1 MMGVGSFNLFELTIY
16 QEPIMYVEQT
26 EPMQDLLT
34 EGWKHWIAENKM
46 LGIDDQQL
54 IDVLVQNG
62 IDKESASREIREMS
76 SHPYFQAGDWI
87 AQRLRKIES
96 LLDAYSSI
104 ACTHPAARFDT
115 IERRGHVTREEFLE
129 KYYSVNRPVVLL
141 DMMNKWRARSL
152 WNPDYLRKTCG
163 NELVEVM
170 AGRDSDGRYEI
181 NSEQHRTSM
190 VFSEFIDHITQCGR
204 SNDRYMVAN
213 NNTLRREGMKHLYDD
228 IEVFPEFLDGDNL
241 DGGVFFWFGPAGTV
255 TPLHHDAM
263 NILMAQVYGRKRVTL
278 IPSFQLHR
286 VYNEVGV
293 FSEVDSERPNFDE
306 FPEFRNV
313 TMRKFILKPGEVL
326 FIPVGWWHDVRSL
339 DVSITVSF
347 TNFLFPNHYEWS
359 QPLIQR
365 RIHRDRSG
373 NW

>member
-1 MMGVGSFNLFELTIY
+1 MR
-16 QEPIMYVEQT
+16 VEQA
-26 EPMQDLLT
+26 EPSQELLT
-34 EGWKHWIAENKM
+34 EGWKRWIAENKM
-46 LGIDDQQL
+46 LGIEDQRL
-54 IDVLVQNG
+54 IEVLVQNG
-62 IDKESASREIREMS
+62 IDEESASCEVSGLS

-96 LLDAYSSI
+96 LLDAYSNL
-104 ACTHPAARFDT
+104 ACAHPAARFDT
-115 IERRGHVTREEFLE
+115 IERRGQLTREEFLE

-163 NELVEVM
+163 NEMVEVM
-170 AGRDSDGRYEI
+170 TGRDSDSRYEI

-190 VFSEFIDHITQCGR
+190 VFSEFIDHITQCGK

-213 NNTLRREGMKHLYDD
+213 NDTLRREGMKHLYDD

-241 DGGVFFWFGPAGTV
+241 NGGVFFWLGPAGTV

-263 NILMAQVYGRKRVTL
+263 NILTAQVYGRKRVTL
-278 IPSFQLHR
+278 IPSCQIHR
-286 VYNEVGV
+286 VYNEIGV

-326 FIPVGWWHDVRSL
+326 FIPVGWWHHVRSL

-359 QPLIQR
+359 QPLIPR
-365 RIHRDRSG
+365 RIDQDRNNGSR
-373 NW
+373 